1 MVKRFV
7 SGLLDENTYIVE
19 LQNRVFVIDPGEGA
33 ENFIVKLVGQR
44 KVTVLLTHAH
54 IDHFCALQRLDYDCV
69 YLHALEKESLL
80 SPEKHLGYYL
90 GLETLSAESDK
101 LCSPDSLPEPWK
113 YIHTPG
119 HTPGSVC
126 YELEDGIL
134 FTGDTVFSD
143 SVGRTDLPGGS
154 TIEMQKTLIS
164 LKKYFAENPDIR
176 VLPGHGPE
184 AKASKILVS
193 NPFFRGL

>member
-7 SGLLDENTYIVE
+7 SGLLDENTYLVE
-19 LQNRVFVIDPGEGA
+19 LQERVFVIDPGEGA
-33 ENFIVKLVGQR
+33 EVFIDKLVGHR
-44 KVTVLLTHAH
+44 EVTVLLTHAH

-90 GLETLSAESDK
+90 GLETLSAESEK
-101 LCSPDSLPEPWK
+101 LCSPEKLPEPWK

-119 HTPGSVC
+119 HTQGSVC

-134 FTGDTVFSD
+134 FTGDTIFSD

-154 TIEMQKTLIS
+154 TREMQRTLTS

-176 VLPGHGPE
+176 ILPGHGPE
-184 AKASKILVS
+184 TIASKILVS